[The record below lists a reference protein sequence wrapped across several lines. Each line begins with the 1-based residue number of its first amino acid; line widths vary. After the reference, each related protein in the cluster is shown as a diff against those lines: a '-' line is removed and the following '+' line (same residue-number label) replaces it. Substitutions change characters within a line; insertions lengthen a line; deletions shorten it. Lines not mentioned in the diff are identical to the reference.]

1 MRDLDSLIDEALS
14 AEQRDLM
21 RSIGQEPGFF
31 GQASQLFGGKL
42 GWVNL
47 LMMVVQAVI
56 FVAGA
61 YAAWEF
67 FQATEPVA
75 QLRWGLP
82 AAVLLI
88 LATMIKLAMWPE
100 IQANRVIRALKRVEL
115 QLARSARS

>member
-100 IQANRVIRALKRVEL
+100 IQANRVIRALKRLEL